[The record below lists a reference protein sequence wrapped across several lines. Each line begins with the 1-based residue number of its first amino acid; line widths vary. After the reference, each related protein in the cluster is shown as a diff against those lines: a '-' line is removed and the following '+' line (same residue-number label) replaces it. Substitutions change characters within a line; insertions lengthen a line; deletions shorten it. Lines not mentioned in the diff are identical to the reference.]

1 MVGKR
6 KKKVV
11 EVVLLLLEWWRRW
24 RRRRWGNWW
33 KKWWWKWRE
42 SGDLA
47 GQRRRLTAV
56 MLPFRWPADGNKER
70 RKEIMRERER
80 KELYIKGIRLL

>member
-47 GQRRRLTAV
+47 GQRRRLAAV
-56 MLPFRWPADGNKER
+56 MLPLRWPADGNKE
-70 RKEIMRERER
+70 EER
-80 KELYIKGIRLL
+80 K